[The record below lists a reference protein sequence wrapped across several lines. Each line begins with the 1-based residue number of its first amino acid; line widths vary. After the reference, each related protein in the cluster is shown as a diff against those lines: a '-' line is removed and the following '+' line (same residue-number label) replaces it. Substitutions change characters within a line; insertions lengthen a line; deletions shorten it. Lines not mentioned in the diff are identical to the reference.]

1 VARPRAAAFLAAAYG
16 PACRNDVAM
25 VAQYGRKH
33 TNELLDQIGMTGMR
47 DVQIEDLAHW
57 LPRQAFLCTFA

>member
-1 VARPRAAAFLAAAYG
+1 
-16 PACRNDVAM
+16 M